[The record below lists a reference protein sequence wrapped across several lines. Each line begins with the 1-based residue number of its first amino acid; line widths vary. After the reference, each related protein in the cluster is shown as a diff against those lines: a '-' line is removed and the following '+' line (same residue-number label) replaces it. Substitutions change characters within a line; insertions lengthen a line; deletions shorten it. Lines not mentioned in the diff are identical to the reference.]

1 MPPAYRT
8 ADPASDPR
16 PPHTRLS
23 ARLRAHFARLA
34 QLADLAL
41 DLTLPSSCASCGA
54 VGAVL
59 CNRCRRRL
67 PRADGLR
74 CPRCW
79 LRSEG
84 LCTACLEQPPT
95 LRRLRSAFIYDGA
108 ARDLVLTLKYA
119 GVRRAADT
127 LVEQAGEQALRVEAD
142 LIAPIPMTAW
152 RRRTRGGNHAEY
164 LARALSERTDRPL
177 AAQLLERRGLRSKQ
191 QSRAASIAERRA
203 NMRGAF
209 RVPRPDAVH
218 GRTVLLVDDVATSM
232 ATLDSAAA
240 QLLAAG
246 ATAVDAWTAT
256 REELRD

>member
-8 ADPASDPR
+8 ADQPAAPR
-16 PPHTRLS
+16 LTRLRS
-23 ARLRAHFARLA
+23 RLT
-34 QLADLAL
+34 QVADIAL
-41 DLTLPSSCASCGA
+41 DLTLPSSCAACGA
-54 VGAVL
+54 VGSVL

-79 LRSEG
+79 LCSEG
-84 LCTACLEQPPT
+84 LCRACLEQPPA
-95 LRRLRSAFIYDGA
+95 LRSLRSPFLYDGV
-108 ARDLVLTLKYA
+108 ARRLVLTLKYA
-119 GVRRAADT
+119 GVPRAADA
-127 LVEQAGEQALRVEAD
+127 LVEEAAPPLARPDID
-142 LIAPIPMTAW
+142 LIAPIPMTIW
-152 RRRTRGGNHAEY
+152 RRRARGGNHAERLAQALGGRTGTPVENHL
-164 LARALSERTDRPL
+164 LAR
-177 AAQLLERRGLRSKQ
+177 RGRRSKQ
-191 QSRAASIAERRA
+191 QSRAATIAERRA

-209 RVPRPDAVH
+209 RVQRPDDVK

-240 QLLAAG
+240 ELLTAG